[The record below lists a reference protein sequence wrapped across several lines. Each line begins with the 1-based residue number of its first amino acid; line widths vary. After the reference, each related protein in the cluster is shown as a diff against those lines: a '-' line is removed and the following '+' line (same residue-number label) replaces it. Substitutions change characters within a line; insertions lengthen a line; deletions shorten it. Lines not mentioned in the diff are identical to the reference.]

1 MFSQIF
7 IIHEFLRSKGFR
19 GAGVRRTPLPKAEAL
34 TEPAGE
40 RGFAPATAVAA
51 PAGPPFENGTLHP
64 AETLPAKTVHRD
76 GV

>member
-1 MFSQIF
+1 MFAQIF

-40 RGFAPATAVAA
+40 TALTS
-51 PAGPPFENGTLHP
+51 AGQAIAFGYLNAL
-64 AETLPAKTVHRD
+64 LAKAMSCGHKD
-76 GV
+76 DAC